1 MSMLIQ
7 WWRAQHVPVV
17 PSLILM
23 LMLALAA
30 PVGVRP
36 VAAQS
41 ACPPDAPPH
50 TCALPHGGV
59 PPGGTPLARP
69 TGEAPSGE
77 GADAVA
83 ASDLTTASLGVP
95 ADVDIT
101 DLGILGGSSSW
112 ATGIND
118 AGQVVGYSTT
128 ASFDYH
134 AFVWTA
140 SGGMRDLG
148 TLGGAWSEATSINDA
163 GHVTGYSYT
172 ASVDYHA
179 FMWTPGG
186 SMRDLGTLGGADSL
200 ATGINDAGQVV
211 GYSTTAGG
219 SANHATLWTVRRT
232 VVAADRFA
240 RTITNGW
247 GSAETGGAYHIS
259 GAASAYAVNGS
270 VGTMTLAKGLS
281 GAAFLPSTTARDV
294 DVRVRVAT
302 NKLAAGAGQVAS
314 LAVRTVSAGTE
325 YRAQLRLNPNRTVQL
340 RAARAVGNV
349 ETQLGSIVS
358 VPGVTHTA
366 NTFIWV
372 RVQASGVNPT
382 TVRIK
387 AWAHGQAEPTT
398 WLLTVTDSQTALQ
411 TAGTV
416 GLRAFVPSA
425 ITNSPVRFSFDDF
438 RVTRP

>member
-1 MSMLIQ
+1 M
-7 WWRAQHVPVV
+7 R
-17 PSLILM
+17 
-23 LMLALAA
+23 
-30 PVGVRP
+30 
-36 VAAQS
+36 
-41 ACPPDAPPH
+41 
-50 TCALPHGGV
+50 
-59 PPGGTPLARP
+59 
-69 TGEAPSGE
+69 
-77 GADAVA
+77 
-83 ASDLTTASLGVP
+83 
-95 ADVDIT
+95 
-101 DLGILGGSSSW
+101 DLGTLGGAWSE
-112 ATGIND
+112 AYGIND

-128 ASFDYH
+128 ASGAKH

-148 TLGGAWSEATSINDA
+148 TLGGASSWATGINDVGQVVGGSYMAGDSAYHAFVWTASGGMRDLSTLGGTWSEATGINDA
-163 GHVTGYSYT
+163 GQVAGYSYT

-179 FMWTPGG
+179 FVWTPGG

-200 ATGINDAGQVV
+200 ATGINDAEQVV

-219 SANHATLWTVRRT
+219 SANHATLWTMRRT

-240 RTITNGW
+240 RTTTSGW
-247 GSAETGGAYHIS
+247 GSAETGGAYSIS

-281 GAAFLPSTTARDV
+281 GAAVLPSTTARDV

-314 LAVRTVSAGTE
+314 LTVRTVSAGTE
-325 YRAQLRLNPNRTVQL
+325 YRAQLRLNPNRTVQV

-382 TVRIK
+382 TMRLK
-387 AWAHGQAEPTT
+387 AWANGQAEPTT

-416 GLRAFVPSA
+416 GVRAFVPSA
-425 ITNSPVRFSFDDF
+425 ITNSPVRFSFDDY